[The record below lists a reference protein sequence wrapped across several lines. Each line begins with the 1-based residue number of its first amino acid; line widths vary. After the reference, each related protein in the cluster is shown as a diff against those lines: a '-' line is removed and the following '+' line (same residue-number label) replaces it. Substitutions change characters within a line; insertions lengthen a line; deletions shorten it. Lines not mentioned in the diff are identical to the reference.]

1 MLSTLD
7 TGYCIQIRVQFTKM
21 LHLDKWKSKRRL
33 ILHIQ
38 FKQLISP
45 CTDFRRIPTLKTS
58 GCSFNGVPHPVRGL
72 YVCSEHFVL
81 SARHSVMESSQKLR
95 WSWITNY
102 HIIWF
107 QCFVCKWRFLY
118 K

>member
-21 LHLDKWKSKRRL
+21 LHLDKWKSERRL

-58 GCSFNGVPHPVRGL
+58 GCSHIP
-72 YVCSEHFVL
+72 SEDYMFVQSIL
-81 SARHSVMESSQKLR
+81 FCQQGTV
-95 WSWITNY
+95 
-102 HIIWF
+102 
-107 QCFVCKWRFLY
+107 
-118 K
+118 